1 MTNTERETM
10 WRERLAQWQVSGL
23 SLRAYAIAQ
32 GWPERQIGY
41 WSRRLARMDAAPT
54 AALLPVRVHPP
65 AVAPSSICLRGDTG
79 WTLTLPGDVPASWL
93 AELMRA
99 L

>member
-23 SLRAYAIAQ
+23 SQRAYAIAQ
-32 GWPERQIGY
+32 GWPIRQIGY
-41 WSRRLARMDAAPT
+41 WARRLAKMDAVPA
-54 AALLPVRVHPP
+54 AALLPVRVQTV
-65 AVAPSSICLRGDTG
+65 AVASSAICLRSEAG
-79 WTLTLPGDVPASWL
+79 WTLTLPGNVPASWL

>member
-1 MTNTERETM
+1 MTNTEREAM
-10 WRERLAQWQVSGL
+10 WRERLEQWKVSGL
-23 SLRAYAIAQ
+23 SQRAYSFAQ

-41 WSRRLARMDAAPT
+41 WSRRLARMDAAPV
-54 AALLPVRVHPP
+54 AALLPVRVQ
-65 AVAPSSICLRGDTG
+65 AVTVAPSSICLRSESG
-79 WTLTLPGDVPASWL
+79 WTLALSGDVSASWL

>member
-1 MTNTERETM
+1 MTNSEREAM
-10 WRERLAQWQVSGL
+10 WRERLAQWRVSGL
-23 SLRAYAIAQ
+23 SQRAYAIAQ

-41 WSRRLARMDAAPT
+41 WSRRLARVDAAAP
-54 AALLPVRVHPP
+54 AALLPVRVQPVP
-65 AVAPSSICLRGDTG
+65 VAPSSICLRGDTG